1 MRMIGPSFFALE
13 SRPLPYRP
21 LPSIPCCYARSHRLL
36 ACSTRRLKCPYQSK
50 KRPLDRGKYK
60 RAVVTALLPFRA
72 PDRRRSPSATFQ
84 SRQGETSV
92 SCTSLGRK
100 NPLRQSPSFFNL
112 LNSQALKVVEIRPV
126 LESRVHKDKIAAQ
139 QTVANERRKPADPAA
154 NYRRPAFRHHYQR
167 LSCRGRNHRD
177 WETILWERMNRFAC
191 CRD

>member
-36 ACSTRRLKCPYQSK
+36 ACSARRLKCPCQWK

-92 SCTSLGRK
+92 SCISLGRK
-100 NPLRQSPSFFNL
+100 NLLRQSPSFFNL
-112 LNSQALKVVEIRPV
+112 LDPQALKVVKTRPV
-126 LESRVHKDKIAAQ
+126 LESYAHKGKMAAHQ
-139 QTVANERRKPADPAA
+139 SVANERRKPAGPAA
-154 NYRRPAFRHHYQR
+154 NYRRPASRHHYQR
-167 LSCRGRNHRD
+167 LSCLGRNRRD
-177 WETILWERMNRFAC
+177 
-191 CRD
+191 